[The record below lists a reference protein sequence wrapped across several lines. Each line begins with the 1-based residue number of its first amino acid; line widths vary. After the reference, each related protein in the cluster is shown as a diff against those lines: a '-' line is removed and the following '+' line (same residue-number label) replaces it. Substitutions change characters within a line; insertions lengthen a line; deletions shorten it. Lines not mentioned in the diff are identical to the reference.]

1 MLLELEKVTY
11 AYEKSLRYVL
21 RDITIGFEAG
31 KVYCIVGKSGS
42 GKSTLLSLLSGLDVC
57 KDGTILYDGVDLKKL
72 DRDVYRS
79 KDIGVIFQSYNLLNN
94 ATVIDNILLSMSI
107 SGSHQKDRKEYAYH
121 LLEQVGINKESA
133 NRKVLKLSGG
143 EQQRV
148 AIARAI
154 AHNPKI
160 IIADEPSGNLDEETE
175 QEVMQILLKLAH
187 DEGKCVIIVTHSL
200 KLSRKGDEIWS
211 MNKNGTLLFVGEK

>member
-121 LLEQVGINKESA
+121 LLEQVGINRESA